1 MNSIRT
7 RLFLLLTGAT
17 ALIWLL
23 AAGWIW
29 ISTQR
34 ELGRALDAR
43 LVEAGRMVSSL
54 IAGQPINGGG
64 TLPVPVLPEVGYG
77 RQLSCQIWSL
87 DGRLLGRSSG
97 APSVA
102 LADSGG
108 GISETVVDGEHWRV
122 YAVEDPVRQVRILV
136 GDNVKVRDR
145 LVRDVILGLIVPVA
159 LVLPLLAVL
168 IWLCVGRGLAPLS
181 RLASVLGRRRADDV
195 APVLID
201 QGASEIRPVAEA
213 LNGLLARVAD
223 ARERERQFTSFASH
237 ELRTPLAGLRT
248 QAQVALAAR
257 DEAMRHQ
264 ALRQILVSVDRTS
277 RLVRQLLDLSQLEA
291 DGEALRSETIELRA
305 MFALLEQELAPLC
318 RARDVVLRAGDGLE
332 KVRVHMPERLL
343 FTALRNLVENAV
355 QHSRSGGEV
364 LVWCDTSGERD
375 VIAIDDEGPGIP
387 VDEIDVVTRRFFRG
401 RYRSGTGT
409 GLGLSIAE
417 LALRRCDAEL
427 SLVNRPQGGLRAGV
441 VVPAA
446 GVRHVATVPAAATR
460 KDGRQGS

>member
-17 ALIWLL
+17 ALVWLL

-29 ISTQR
+29 VSTQR

-54 IAGQPINGGG
+54 VAGQSIGGEG
-64 TLPVPVLPEVGYG
+64 ALSVPALPEGSYG

-102 LADSGG
+102 LADRGE
-108 GISETVVDGEHWRV
+108 GISETLVDGERWRV
-122 YAVEDPVRQVRILV
+122 YAIDDPVRQVRILV
-136 GDNVKVRDR
+136 GDNVRVRER
-145 LVRDVILGLIVPVA
+145 LVRDMILGLAVPVA
-159 LVLPLLAVL
+159 LILPLLAGL

-181 RLASVLGRRRADDV
+181 RLASVLGQRRADDV
-195 APVLID
+195 APIPID
-201 QGASEIRPVAEA
+201 LGTREIRPVADA
-213 LNGLLARVAD
+213 LDGLLARVAD
-223 ARERERQFTSFASH
+223 ARERERQFTSFAAH

-248 QAQVALAAR
+248 QAQVALSAR
-257 DEAMRHQ
+257 DEAMRDR

-291 DGEALRSETIELRA
+291 EGEAARPEVIDLRA
-305 MFALLEQELAPLC
+305 MFALLEQEFTPGG
-318 RARDVVLRAGDGLE
+318 RARDVALRAGGGLQE
-332 KVRVHMPERLL
+332 VHVRMPERLL

-364 LVWCDTSGERD
+364 LVRCDTSGGSL
-375 VIAIDDEGPGIP
+375 VIAVDDEGPGIP
-387 VDEIDVVTRRFFRG
+387 ADEIDVVTRRFFRG
-401 RYRSGTGT
+401 RHRRGTGT

-417 LALRRCDAEL
+417 LALRRCGAEL
-427 SLVNRPQGGLRAGV
+427 QLANRPRGGLRAGI
-441 VVPAA
+441 VVPATA
-446 GVRHVATVPAAATR
+446 IHRAAPATVTAAHER
-460 KDGRQGS
+460 GRCS